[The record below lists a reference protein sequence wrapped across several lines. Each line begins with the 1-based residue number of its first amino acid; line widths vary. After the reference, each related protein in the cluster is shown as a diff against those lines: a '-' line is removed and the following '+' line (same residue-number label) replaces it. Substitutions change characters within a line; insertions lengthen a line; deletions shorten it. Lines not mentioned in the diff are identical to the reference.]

1 MCIRDRWWISAS
13 ASEDEIALAKAFLEF
28 IYSPAELEAYMLAE
42 GGDAPKLTYSDD
54 FKAKQGETQVLA
66 DLAADTTTDTVFVP
80 RILDVIPASVANTEF
95 GKLLPSLAD
104 GTCTPEQFAQWMS
117 DKAAEASAE

>member
-1 MCIRDRWWISAS
+1 MFQKIVIIVGPQSAVCRHNLYGEQ
-13 ASEDEIALAKAFLEF
+13 ACSEIDGVDKV
-28 IYSPAELEAYMLAE
+28 
-42 GGDAPKLTYSDD
+42 G
-54 FKAKQGETQVLA
+54 
-66 DLAADTTTDTVFVP
+66 
-80 RILDVIPASVANTEF
+80 ILDVIPASVANTEF

>member
-1 MCIRDRWWISAS
+1 
-13 ASEDEIALAKAFLEF
+13 
-28 IYSPAELEAYMLAE
+28 MLIWQ
-42 GGDAPKLTYSDD
+42 PTPLLIPCLS
-54 FKAKQGETQVLA
+54 
-66 DLAADTTTDTVFVP
+66 P

>member
-1 MCIRDRWWISAS
+1 MRSKVR
-13 ASEDEIALAKAFLEF
+13 EIVMIFRSK
-28 IYSPAELEAYMLAE
+28 SM
-42 GGDAPKLTYSDD
+42 
-54 FKAKQGETQVLA
+54 A
-66 DLAADTTTDTVFVP
+66 DH
-80 RILDVIPASVANTEF
+80 VIPASVANTEF

>member
-1 MCIRDRWWISAS
+1 MCIRDS
-13 ASEDEIALAKAFLEF
+13 
-28 IYSPAELEAYMLAE
+28 
-42 GGDAPKLTYSDD
+42 
-54 FKAKQGETQVLA
+54 
-66 DLAADTTTDTVFVP
+66 
-80 RILDVIPASVANTEF
+80 PASVANTEF

>member
-1 MCIRDRWWISAS
+1 MCIRDR
-13 ASEDEIALAKAFLEF
+13 
-28 IYSPAELEAYMLAE
+28 